1 MSPQPMSPLAPM
13 QTPALSVTALCK
25 SFGGLRVTR
34 SVDLHVEQGE
44 RHLLLGPNGAG
55 KTTLFNL
62 IAGDLLS
69 DQGRI
74 EVAGRDLTRSPAAVR
89 AQHGLAR
96 TYQIVTLFGHD
107 TLLHNVKLALLGKS
121 SRRWRHWGNFEADRD
136 LTEAA
141 LQVLASVGLAAKARL
156 PLQQTSYGEK
166 RRLEIAMALAQS
178 PRLLL
183 LDEPLAGLSAQ
194 ERDAI
199 STLLAGIPRDITIVM
214 IEHDM
219 KAALAFADRI
229 TLLHY
234 GEVITAGTR
243 QQVVDDP
250 RTRQIYLGH

>member
-1 MSPQPMSPLAPM
+1 MSETKAMDEA
-13 QTPALSVTALCK
+13 PALEVSGLCK

-34 SVDLHVEQGE
+34 AVDLVVARGE

-62 IAGDLLS
+62 IAGDLPS

-74 EVAGRDLTRSPAAVR
+74 ALAGRDVTHTPTAVR
-89 AQHGLAR
+89 AQCGVAR
-96 TYQIVTLFGHD
+96 TYQIVTLFGRD
-107 TLLHNVKLALLGKS
+107 NLLHNVKLALLGKS
-121 SRRWRHWGNFEADRD
+121 SQRWRHWGHFAGDRA
-136 LTEAA
+136 LSERA
-141 LQVLASVGLAAKARL
+141 LQVLDTVGLAAKATL
-156 PLQQTSYGEK
+156 PLEQTSYGEK

-178 PRLLL
+178 PSLLL
-183 LDEPLAGLSAQ
+183 LDEPLAGLSSQ
-194 ERDAI
+194 ERETI
-199 STLLAGIPRDITIVM
+199 SELLASIPRSITIVM

-250 RTRQIYLGH
+250 RTQQIYLGH